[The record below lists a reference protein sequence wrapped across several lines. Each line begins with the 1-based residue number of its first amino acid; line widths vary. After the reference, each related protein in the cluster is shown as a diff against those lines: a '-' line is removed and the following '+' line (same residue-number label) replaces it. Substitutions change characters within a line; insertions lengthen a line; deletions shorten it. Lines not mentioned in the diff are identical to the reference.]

1 MMLQR
6 VRALAGVLL
15 EDAAAGVWALSDE
28 IYERI
33 LYGDRK
39 HDEHLSLAAVEGMKE
54 RCVLINGFSKSHA
67 MTGYRIGYMAGPD
80 PLAKAVATIQGQ
92 ITSCASTLGQL
103 SALAALS
110 VSDEVINKN
119 VAGLQCKRD
128 FLVGHIEQMAPR
140 LLLPSILPQGAFY
153 VLPNIHWTF
162 GRRTRN
168 GSIIRSATD
177 FCKYLLTE
185 YSVAFVPGDAFGY
198 PNGVRI
204 SYSTSM
210 ETIELAMDRLAKF
223 VASLQ

>member
-1 MMLQR
+1 MMPQH
-6 VRALAGVLL
+6 VRALAKVLL
-15 EDAAAGVWALSDE
+15 EDSAAQVWAMSDE

-33 LYGDRK
+33 LYGSGN

-67 MTGYRIGYMAGPD
+67 MTGYRIGYMVGPD
-80 PLAKAVATIQGQ
+80 PLVKAVATIQGQ
-92 ITSCASTLGQL
+92 ITSCASSVGQF

-110 VSDEVINKN
+110 VSDEEIKKN
-119 VAGLQCKRD
+119 VDVLKHKRD
-128 FLVGHIEQMAPR
+128 FVLSHIAQMAPR
-140 LLLPSILPQGAFY
+140 LLLPSIPPQGAFY

-162 GRRTRN
+162 GRQTPN
-168 GSIIRSATD
+168 GNVIESATD
-177 FCKYLLTE
+177 FCKYLLRD
-185 YSVAFVPGDAFGY
+185 YNVALVPGDAFGY

-210 ETIELAMDRLAKF
+210 ETIQSAMDRLDNF

>member
-1 MMLQR
+1 MLQR

-33 LYGDRK
+33 IYGGGK
-39 HDEHLSLAAVEGMKE
+39 HGEHLSLAAVEGMKE

-80 PLAKAVATIQGQ
+80 PLVKGVATIQGQ
-92 ITSCASTLGQL
+92 ISGCASSVGQFT
-103 SALAALS
+103 ALAALS

-119 VAGLQCKRD
+119 VAMLQHKRD
-128 FLVGHIEQMAPR
+128 FVVGCIEQMAPR

-153 VLPNIHWTF
+153 VLPNIQWTF
-162 GRRTRN
+162 GRQTSN

-177 FCKYLLTE
+177 FCKYLLRE
-185 YSVAFVPGDAFGY
+185 YSVALVPGEAFGY

-204 SYSTSM
+204 SYATSM
-210 ETIELAMDRLAKF
+210 ETIESAMDRLDKF